1 MSAAIEIALPLLIV
15 LAMVI
20 VGLELTP
27 ADLARVL
34 RFPTQVAAGLIV
46 QALALPVL
54 AAALIVLLQP
64 DASVAGGLI
73 LAAASP
79 QAMSSNYFTLL
90 GRANVALSVTLTA
103 FSSMLAL
110 ATTPLIAK
118 LGFALLLAREAGI
131 ALPASAVMLQVVIGL
146 ILPVAAGMLVRRF
159 APALVQRN
167 HVRFQR
173 MSLAAL
179 GALLVLILVDQAA
192 TIQRNLWSI
201 ASLAVLFTLGAG
213 TLGWSVARAFAWTR
227 TDAVTLA
234 VALPSRSLSIAA
246 LVAINVLGRTDF
258 LAFAAPF
265 FVVQSLML
273 LPVLFNARSSAAA
286 S

>member
-1 MSAAIEIALPLLIV
+1 MGAAIEIALPLLIV

-34 RFPTQVAAGLIV
+34 RFPMQIAVGLVGQVLV
-46 QALALPVL
+46 LPLL
-54 AAALIVLLQP
+54 AASLIVLLRP
-64 DASVAGGLI
+64 ETSVAGGLI
-73 LAAASP
+73 LAAAAP
-79 QAMSSNYFTLL
+79 QAMSSNFFTLL

-103 FSSMLAL
+103 CSSVLAL
-110 ATTPLIAK
+110 AATPLIAK
-118 LGFALLLAREAGI
+118 LGFALLLEREAGL
-131 ALPASAVMLQVVIGL
+131 ALPVGPVMLQVVIGL

-159 APALVQRN
+159 APAFVQRN

-179 GALLVLILVDQAA
+179 GALLILILVDQAA

-201 ASLAVLFTLGAG
+201 ALLAVLFTLGAG
-213 TLGWSVARAFAWTR
+213 ALGWSVARAFAWTR
-227 TDAVTLA
+227 TDAVTLV

-273 LPVLFNARSSAAA
+273 LPVLFNARPSAAA

>member
-227 TDAVTLA
+227 TDAVTLV

>member
-1 MSAAIEIALPLLIV
+1 MGAAIEIALPLLIV

-110 ATTPLIAK
+110 VTTPLIAK
-118 LGFALLLAREAGI
+118 LGFALLLAREAGV
-131 ALPASAVMLQVVIGL
+131 ALPVSAVMLQVVIGL

-159 APALVQRN
+159 APAFVQRN

-179 GALLVLILVDQAA
+179 AALLILILVDQAA
-192 TIQRNLWSI
+192 TIRHNLWSI
-201 ASLAVLFTLGAG
+201 ALLAVLFTLGAG
-213 TLGWSVARAFAWTR
+213 ALGWSVARAFAWTR
-227 TDAVTLA
+227 TDAVTLV

-246 LVAINVLGRTDF
+246 LVATNVLGRTDF

-273 LPVLFNARSSAAA
+273 LPVLFNARPSAAA